1 MKFTNT
7 ITIDRQPA
15 AVFAYLA
22 DLENLPRWNYAIRK
36 TRKITTG
43 PVDVGS
49 RYLQIRTIPAQGEES
64 LEVMEFEP
72 GRRLTIRGSLNS
84 LPVQISY
91 TVRPDGK
98 ATTVTNTVDLRPPRP
113 LNLLAPIATHRI
125 KAAVAAN
132 LDVLKRTLEQA

>member
-1 MKFTNT
+1 
-7 ITIDRQPA
+7 
-15 AVFAYLA
+15 
-22 DLENLPRWNYAIRK
+22 
-36 TRKITTG
+36 
-43 PVDVGS
+43 
-49 RYLQIRTIPAQGEES
+49 
-64 LEVMEFEP
+64 
-72 GRRLTIRGSLNS
+72 
-84 LPVQISY
+84 VQISY